1 MWRAAHREVVWR
13 GYRAQVSIVSKSAPL
28 ADRSIAPAA
37 PRRAILPSILC
48 IILALPLATYAS
60 VGAYA
65 RYTADDYCWAGV
77 LRTEGF
83 WQAQMLWYTGYSP
96 RYAFTFLVN
105 AAELAGPAIVPFL
118 PTLAILV
125 WVGVLAWMFRQ
136 LDVRL
141 GLISDQVAALLLAEL
156 IALAALATAP
166 DLAQS
171 LYWQTGMLTYLLPL
185 VLMTAFVGWVARAVR
200 LGLSGPIQWLISLA
214 ITYVAGGLS
223 ETYLIP
229 QNVALTLAVLVA
241 LVFRRDRSARCALPL
256 LVAGLSG
263 GCWRSDDRG
272 RALDRP
278 ASAARPTCGWPRRPR
293 SLPRSPGVAQCAVPH
308 VILLCLALPGWS
320 KLARTAAR
328 AATRHRRASSWS

>member
-1 MWRAAHREVVWR
+1 M
-13 GYRAQVSIVSKSAPL
+13 SIVSKSAPL
-28 ADRSIAPAA
+28 ANRSIAPAA
-37 PRRAILPSILC
+37 SRRAILPAVLC
-48 IILALPLATYAS
+48 VILALPLATYAS

-77 LRTEGF
+77 LRAEGF
-83 WQAQMLWYTGYSP
+83 FRAQMLWYTGYSP

-105 AAELAGPAIVPFL
+105 VAELAGPAIVPFL

-156 IALAALATAP
+156 VALAALATAP

-200 LGLSGPIQWLISLA
+200 LGLSGPVQWLVSLA

-241 LVFRRDRSARCALPL
+241 LVFRRDPMARHALPL
-256 LVAGLSG
+256 LVAGLCG
-263 GCWRSDDRG
+263 GVLASLTIVVAPST
-272 RALDRP
+272 ALRVGGPPADLWL
-278 ASAARPTCGWPRRPR
+278 ASAASIATAATQVLRLVRYF
-293 SLPRSPGVAQCAVPH
+293 PH
-308 VILLCLALPGWS
+308 VILLCLALPGMVE
-320 KLARTAAR
+320 AVAGP
-328 AATRHRRASSWS
+328 RREPPPDIACASSWS